1 MEALKTLESNDSLQ
15 NNPEKQKEAISR
27 ETHRLFDTLESPDV
41 SVWDIHLLIDNFSS
55 TNPAF
60 AQNWSEFQDKN
71 SLALQNELSK
81 STATESSEK
90 GV

>member
-15 NNPEKQKEAISR
+15 NNPEKQKEAISK
-27 ETHRLFDTLESPDV
+27 ETDRLFDTLDSPDV
-41 SVWDIHLLIDNFSS
+41 SVNDIHFLIDNLSS
-55 TNPAF
+55 SNPVF
-60 AQNWSEFQDKN
+60 TQTWSEFQDKN